1 MNISRANQTN
11 ILNEIRDDMS
21 SYSFILDNSNENPD
35 ISITNALNQMTI
47 EEGELNMSIDL
58 IPAQ

>member
-1 MNISRANQTN
+1 
-11 ILNEIRDDMS
+11 MS